1 MLPKSSRLTQS
12 DDYARVR
19 KIGRSRAH
27 PLLILASTP
36 NDAHSV
42 RVGLTVGK
50 KVGTAVRR
58 NRAKRL
64 LREAARLSL
73 PRIAP
78 GHDIVL
84 IGRADTAAAGLL
96 EVAGALDMLLRRGG
110 LLKRGESEQARHVA
124 HGETSV

>member
-27 PLLILASTP
+27 PLLILASAP
-36 NDAHSV
+36 HEAGFV

-50 KVGTAVRR
+50 KVGTAVQR

-64 LREAARLSL
+64 LREAARAVL
-73 PRIAP
+73 PRIAS
-78 GHDIVL
+78 GQDIVL
-84 IGRADTAAAGLL
+84 IGRPETAASGLAEVSSVL
-96 EVAGALDMLLRRGG
+96 EMLLRRGG
-110 LLKRGESEQARHVA
+110 LLSRGEDEGARRGA
-124 HGETSV
+124 RGEASS